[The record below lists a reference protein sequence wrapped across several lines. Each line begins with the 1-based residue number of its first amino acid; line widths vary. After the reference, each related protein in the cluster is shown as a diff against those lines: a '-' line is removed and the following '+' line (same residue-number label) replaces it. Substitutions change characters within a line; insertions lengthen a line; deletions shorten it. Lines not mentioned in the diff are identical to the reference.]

1 MAKAFVAVRTLTD
14 VLFSVNI
21 LLQVFLL
28 CFHLLCK
35 ETYWLSLMLLLSY
48 LLQFRLAYVA
58 PESTVVGAGQLVDH
72 PRKIAR
78 HYFRGKFLLDL
89 FIVMPLPQVL

>member
-1 MAKAFVAVRTLTD
+1 MLASNAS
-14 VLFSVNI
+14 LFHI
-21 LLQVFLL
+21 
-28 CFHLLCK
+28 
-35 ETYWLSLMLLLSY
+35 

-58 PESTVVGAGQLVDH
+58 PESTVVGAGQLVAH

-89 FIVMPLPQVL
+89 FIVMPLPQVS

>member
-1 MAKAFVAVRTLTD
+1 MLALNVS
-14 VLFSVNI
+14 FSCI
-21 LLQVFLL
+21 
-28 CFHLLCK
+28 
-35 ETYWLSLMLLLSY
+35 Y

-72 PRKIAR
+72 PRKIAS

-89 FIVMPLPQVL
+89 FIVMPLPQVSYIMLRATTSM